1 MGTQYLLDSNICIHF
16 MKGRADVVDAIR
28 KVGWSNCHIA
38 EISVAE
44 LLFGAECSANRDKNT
59 ELVEAFLQNVH
70 IVPFSVGIRE
80 FCKQKAQLRAKGELI
95 EDTDLFIGAAAIASG
110 YTLVT
115 ENVKHLSRLKGIQLE
130 NWIKRP

>member
-1 MGTQYLLDSNICIHF
+1 MMSTQYILDSNICIHF
-16 MKGRADVVDAIR
+16 MKERAEVIEEIR

-44 LLFGAECSANRDKNT
+44 LLFGAECSSNRDKNT

-80 FCKQKAQLRAKGELI
+80 FCKQKARLRPYAQLYSISLRYNLPQIHKNHNFWQI
-95 EDTDLFIGAAAIASG
+95 I
-110 YTLVT
+110 
-115 ENVKHLSRLKGIQLE
+115 NSRI
-130 NWIKRP
+130 